1 MTEVSGRGVGLEVVA
16 REVAAIHGRVALR
29 HTPGRGAR
37 VTISA
42 PLTLAT
48 LRVVLVHAAGQ
59 TYAVP
64 ETVVERVVRL
74 APEDLRPVGGGVVAA
89 LDGEVLD
96 VLSLARALDLPDA
109 PAASPGERR
118 PAVLLAPGGRRAL
131 VLVDGVEG
139 EREVVVKGL
148 GARVR
153 RLRHV
158 VGVTFLADGRL
169 VPILG
174 GAGLGER
181 LRAPAGRAPA
191 LAEPSRRRV
200 RVVLAED
207 SLTTR
212 TLEESIL
219 AGAGYEVVAA
229 PDGEEA
235 WRLLQERG
243 ADALVADV
251 QMPRLDGLGL
261 TRRVRASR
269 RHRDL
274 PVVLVTG
281 LASDDDRLR
290 GLEAGASAYVV
301 KSAFDQRVLLETL
314 ARLTA
319 GGAPSTR
326 GEGA

>member
-1 MTEVSGRGVGLEVVA
+1 
-16 REVAAIHGRVALR
+16 
-29 HTPGRGAR
+29 
-37 VTISA
+37 
-42 PLTLAT
+42 
-48 LRVVLVHAAGQ
+48 
-59 TYAVP
+59 
-64 ETVVERVVRL
+64 
-74 APEDLRPVGGGVVAA
+74 
-89 LDGEVLD
+89 
-96 VLSLARALDLPDA
+96 
-109 PAASPGERR
+109 
-118 PAVLLAPGGRRAL
+118 VLLAAGGRRAL

-191 LAEPSRRRV
+191 LTEPSRRRV

-219 AGAGYEVVAA
+219 AAAGYDVVTA

-281 LASDDDRLR
+281 LASDEDRLR

-319 GGAPSTR
+319 GGGSSGQ